1 MAESVGKMKTKHG
14 LAPDFALIDGP
25 HAPLALKQ
33 DPRVQV
39 EITRYSMATT
49 TNWMPAIMLP
59 TVTTTLTLHHTISRR
74 FVPSLRETRR
84 SSPSRAPL
92 LWPKSLATV

>member
-33 DPRVQV
+33 DPHVQV

-49 TNWMPAIMLP
+49 TNWMPAMMLS
-59 TVTTTLTLHHTISRR
+59 TVTMTLTLHHTTQSRVGSSRR
-74 FVPSLRETRR
+74 
-84 SSPSRAPL
+84 
-92 LWPKSLATV
+92 